1 MCYPDFS
8 AKFTGDGTA
17 GLFLVSLLSG
27 VNLRD
32 SLLNHSKNDLWCTAC
47 IQLAYTKMCPQNI
60 KCSLGGLWGKN
71 HILFILG
78 GKKREKISG
87 RSQKPLFSSSPFSS
101 YPKRRLSL
109 NGTNAKIKLLPHPP
123 SVM

>member
-47 IQLAYTKMCPQNI
+47 IQLAYTKMC
-60 KCSLGGLWGKN
+60 
-71 HILFILG
+71 H
-78 GKKREKISG
+78 
-87 RSQKPLFSSSPFSS
+87 
-101 YPKRRLSL
+101 
-109 NGTNAKIKLLPHPP
+109 
-123 SVM
+123 

>member
-32 SLLNHSKNDLWCTAC
+32 SLLNHSKNDLWWTAC
-47 IQLAYTKMCPQNI
+47 IQLCIQRCTPKTLGVLLEVCGERI
-60 KCSLGGLWGKN
+60 IFCS
-71 HILFILG
+71 F
-78 GKKREKISG
+78 
-87 RSQKPLFSSSPFSS
+87 
-101 YPKRRLSL
+101 
-109 NGTNAKIKLLPHPP
+109 
-123 SVM
+123 